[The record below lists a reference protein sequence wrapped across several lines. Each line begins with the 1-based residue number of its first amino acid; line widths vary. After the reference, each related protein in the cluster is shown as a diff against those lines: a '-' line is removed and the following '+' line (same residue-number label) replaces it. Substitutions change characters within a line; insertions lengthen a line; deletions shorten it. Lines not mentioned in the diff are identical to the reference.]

1 MQEGVRLAFIL
12 AGVIIIGFLGNY
24 LFKRT
29 GLPDMLFLIVLGIIF
44 GPVVGILDP
53 SSIMGLSP
61 YIATLSIVIILFDGG
76 MRMNIN
82 EIFSESPR
90 AVLLASV
97 GFVLALVTLGLF
109 AHYVM
114 GLPLLYGVLF
124 GAIYGGGGSCV
135 AVLPL
140 VRRVRISNKCE
151 TVLSLESVIDDVL
164 CAVGSIVVISIIMTG
179 AVDSAIIAR
188 DVASQFS
195 IGIAVGVASG
205 VIWLS
210 VLRKV
215 TEESYAYMLTLAVVF
230 FAYSASE
237 YLGGNGALASLLF
250 GIVLGNEG
258 AISKFLRSER
268 TRNVLV
274 DGGLKRF
281 QEEIAFFIR
290 SFFFVYLGLIA
301 VGITINSVFWGVIIS
316 FLLLVIRYIAIR
328 LATFRNPLSEK
339 RPIMSVVLTRGLVA
353 AILATLP
360 MQYGLLYADLY
371 LNITLVVI
379 ISTAIFSTVGV
390 LLLSR

>member
-1 MQEGVRLAFIL
+1 MM
-12 AGVIIIGFLGNY
+12 GFLNNY

-29 GLPDMLFLIVLGIIF
+29 GLPDMLFLIVLGIVF
-44 GPVVGILDP
+44 GSVLGVFDP

-76 MRMNIN
+76 LRMNIN
-82 EIFSESPR
+82 EVFSESPR

-97 GFVLALVTLGLF
+97 GFVFALVILALF
-109 AHYVM
+109 AHYAIS
-114 GLPLLYGVLF
+114 LPPLNGVLF

-140 VRRVRISNKCE
+140 VRRVRISNRCE

-164 CAVGSIVVISIIMTG
+164 CAVGSLVVISIIMTG
-179 AVDSAIIAR
+179 AVDSVIIAR

-195 IGIAVGVASG
+195 IGIAIGVISG
-205 VIWLS
+205 VVWLS

-215 TEESYAYMLTLAVVF
+215 AEEPYAYMLTLAIVF

-250 GIVLGNEG
+250 GIVLGNER
-258 AISKFLRSER
+258 AISRFLRSEKAR
-268 TRNVLV
+268 DLLV
-274 DGGLKRF
+274 DAGLKRF

-301 VGITINSVFWGVIIS
+301 VGIDVNSVFWGVIIS
-316 FLLLVIRYIAIR
+316 FLLLVIRYIAVR
-328 LATFRNPLSEK
+328 LATIRNPLSEK
-339 RPIMSVVLTRGLVA
+339 RSIMSVVLTRGLVA

-379 ISTAIFSTVGV
+379 ITTAIFSTVGV

>member
-1 MQEGVRLAFIL
+1 MM
-12 AGVIIIGFLGNY
+12 GFLGNY

-44 GPVVGILDP
+44 GSVLGVFDP

-61 YIATLSIVIILFDGG
+61 YIAALSIVIILFDGG
-76 MRMNIN
+76 LRMNIH

-97 GFVLALVTLGLF
+97 GFVLALVTLALF
-109 AHYVM
+109 AHYAM
-114 GLPLLYGVLF
+114 GLPPLYGVLF

-140 VRRVRISNKCE
+140 VRRLRISNRCE
-151 TVLSLESVIDDVL
+151 TVLSLESVMDDVL
-164 CAVGSIVVISIIMTG
+164 CAVGSLVVISIIMTG
-179 AVDSAIIAR
+179 AVDSVIIAR

-195 IGIAVGVASG
+195 IGIAIGVTSG
-205 VIWLS
+205 VVWLS

-215 TEESYAYMLTLAVVF
+215 AEEPYAYMLTLAVVF

-250 GIVLGNEG
+250 GIVLGNERV
-258 AISKFLRSER
+258 ISRFLRSEK
-268 TRNVLV
+268 TRNVIV
-274 DGGLKRF
+274 DAGLKRF

-301 VGITINSVFWGVIIS
+301 VGIDVNSVFWGVILS
-316 FLLLVIRYIAIR
+316 FLLLVIRYIAVR
-328 LATFRNPLSEK
+328 LATIRNPLSEK
-339 RPIMSVVLTRGLVA
+339 RSIMSVVLTRGLVA